1 MRERKK
7 KKLLCSDLLK
17 ELTRIVSG
25 NHICR
30 DHTYEGMDCL
40 ICTLQRQELVFS
52 LLNYLRYRGIIRR
65 TPLLNSEI
73 ALITELGEERVRALA
88 DFENKFLTG
97 LPKKFCPHCG
107 RTVFLMKHFT
117 DLKKTI
123 AQRGKYNA
131 RCGNCENL
139 VVISMKD
146 LDPNY
151 KEDPKKEKLS
161 AIFKKYYGNDP
172 NGDFALPDIDE
183 PPELP
188 PRMPQPTPTFIGT
201 DVGTTGTARPATIN
215 NGNLVI
221 RNR

>member
-17 ELTRIVSG
+17 ELTRIISG

-30 DHTYEGMDCL
+30 DHTYEGMDCI

-88 DFENKFLTG
+88 DFENKFLAG

-107 RTVFLMKHFT
+107 RTVFLMKQFT
-117 DLKKTI
+117 ELKKTI
-123 AQRGKYNA
+123 AHKGRYNA
-131 RCGNCENL
+131 RCGNCENIVL
-139 VVISMKD
+139 VTMKD
-146 LDPNY
+146 IDPNY
-151 KEDPKKEKLS
+151 KEPPGKLS
-161 AIFKKYYGNDP
+161 SAYKKFFNDP
-172 NGDFALPDIDE
+172 HEDGFELPDIDE
-183 PPELP
+183 LPTMAQVAPPI
-188 PRMPQPTPTFIGT
+188 FGV
-201 DVGTTGTARPATIN
+201 DVGTTGTTARPVTLN
-215 NGNLVI
+215 NGTLTI